1 MKTVNIDDLG
11 LSPNSFEFFKN
22 YMKKDKVLVY
32 RPDGILE
39 KIY

>member
-1 MKTVNIDDLG
+1 MKTINIDDLD
-11 LSPNSFEFFKN
+11 LSTNSFEFLKS
-22 YMKKDKVLVY
+22 YMKKDKVLVF